1 MEYNKLT
8 DHQKQQLIHSDYEI
22 AKLSFRDIA
31 EKYHTYANRVRR
43 DAIKYGISIRDKSQ
57 AQKNALKTG
66 KIEHPTKGKNREQ
79 SVKDKIGNGVM
90 ESWKK
95 LDKKTLKERKDKARQ
110 NWENLPDDIKA
121 DILKQANAAVRVAS
135 KNGSKL
141 EVFLFKNLLADGYRV
156 DFHKEQNLVNT
167 KLQIDLFLP
176 TLNVAIEVDGP
187 SHFEPVWG
195 EDTLKRNKT
204 YDNKKTGLIIGKGMV
219 LIRIKQ
225 LKDFSNSRA
234 RVIYSD
240 LKQHL
245 TDIENK
251 FPELE
256 NRTIEIGD

>member
-1 MEYNKLT
+1 MEYSKLT
-8 DHQKQQLIHSDYEI
+8 DNQKQKLIHNDYEI
-22 AKLSFRDIA
+22 DKLSFRDIA

-43 DAIKYGISIRDKSQ
+43 DAIKYGITIRDKSQ
-57 AQKNALKTG
+57 AQKNALTSG
-66 KIEHPTKGKNREQ
+66 KIEHPTKGKNRDQ

-95 LDKKTLKERKDKARQ
+95 LDKKTLKQRKEKARQ
-110 NWENLPDDIKA
+110 NWENLPDDTKA
-121 DILKQANAAVRVAS
+121 DILKQANVAVRVAS

-141 EVFLFKNLLADGYRV
+141 EVFLLKHLLADGFRV

-195 EDTLKRNKT
+195 EDTLKRNKS

-225 LKDFSNSRA
+225 LKDFSNSRG
-234 RVIYSD
+234 RVIYSE
-240 LKQHL
+240 LKQRL
-245 TDIENK
+245 IEIQNK
-251 FPELE
+251 FPDLE
-256 NRTIEIGD
+256 HRTIEIGD